1 MNPIQVT
8 KTLAALGLAGA
19 ALLGCKPQLDAPA
32 PTAGTVDFSRYVAVG
47 NSLTAGYADN
57 GLYRT
62 GQLNS
67 YPNILAGQLRLA
79 GGAAEFRQP
88 LFPESQSNGTGYL
101 ILTGLNNGVPSLTSV
116 FPQAIRGQ
124 TTPDPLHNP
133 PGVLL
138 TRYNEP
144 IDNYGIPN
152 IRVADLNDPQFARN
166 PYYERILTD
175 AEVGNKTYLAKVTE
189 SNPTFF
195 SCWLGNNDVLLFAVS
210 GGQVPI
216 TPPAAFNSLYTEL
229 IAGLTQNG
237 AGGAVANISDVT
249 TIPFLTT
256 LSEQAKG
263 TLTQLGV
270 PALIIQTG
278 PATSPVVD
286 TILTSS
292 IYSRAGGTVLIPLT
306 ASPYLP
312 LVGRPG
318 GRYWRDFARSRNLPV
333 AAVVAGYNLDT
344 TQVFGGSPR
353 NPLPTSLIL
362 DAQEVSN
369 ASAAVQAYNT
379 IIGSVANARGLAL
392 VDANALLR
400 QFQTGILYN
409 GVGVNAAFISGGL
422 FSLDGVHL
430 TPRGYAITANE
441 FIKAI
446 NGKYGS
452 TIPQVDVNNYPGV
465 RFP

>member
-1 MNPIQVT
+1 MNTIQIT
-8 KTLAALGLAGA
+8 RTLTALGLAGA

-32 PTAGTVDFSRYVAVG
+32 PAAGMADFTRYVAVG

-57 GLYRT
+57 GLYRA

-88 LFPESQSNGTGYL
+88 LFPENEANGTGYL
-101 ILTGLNNGVPSLTSV
+101 RLAGLSNGVPTLAPAP
-116 FPQAIRGQ
+116 PQAIRGR

-138 TRYNEP
+138 TRYTEP

-175 AEVGNKTYLAKVTE
+175 AEAGKTYLAKVRE

-195 SCWLGNNDVLLFAVS
+195 TCWMGNNDVLLYAVS

-216 TPPAAFNSLYTEL
+216 TPPAAFNALYAEL
-229 IAGLTQNG
+229 IGALTQNG

-256 LSEQAKG
+256 LSEQAKS

-286 TILTSS
+286 TIPTSS

-306 ASPYLP
+306 ASPYLS

-318 GRYWRDFARSRNLPV
+318 GRYWRDFAGSRGV
-333 AAVVAGYNLDT
+333 EVSAVIASYNLDT
-344 TQVFGGSPR
+344 TQAFGGSPR

-379 IIGSVANARGLAL
+379 IIRSVAEGKGLAL
-392 VDANALLR
+392 LDANALLR
-400 QFQTGILYN
+400 QFQTGSLYN

-430 TPRGYAITANE
+430 TPKGYAIAANE
-441 FIKAI
+441 FIKVI
-446 NGKYGS
+446 NAKYGS

>member
-1 MNPIQVT
+1 MNTIQIT
-8 KTLAALGLAGA
+8 RTLTALGLAGA

-32 PTAGTVDFSRYVAVG
+32 PAAGMADFTRYVAVG

-57 GLYRT
+57 GLYRA

-67 YPNILAGQLRLA
+67 YPNILAGQLRQA

-88 LFPESQSNGTGYL
+88 LFPENEANGTGYL
-101 ILTGLNNGVPSLTSV
+101 RLAGLSNGVPTLAPAP
-116 FPQAIRGQ
+116 PQAIRGR

-138 TRYNEP
+138 TRYTEP

-175 AEVGNKTYLAKVTE
+175 AEAGKTYLAKVRE

-195 SCWLGNNDVLLFAVS
+195 TCWMGNNDVLLYAVS

-216 TPPAAFNSLYTEL
+216 TPPAAFNALYAEL
-229 IAGLTQNG
+229 IGALTQNG

-256 LSEQAKG
+256 LSEQAKS

-286 TILTSS
+286 TIPTSS

-306 ASPYLP
+306 ASPYLS

-318 GRYWRDFARSRNLPV
+318 GRYWRDFAGSRGV
-333 AAVVAGYNLDT
+333 EVSAVIASYNLDT
-344 TQVFGGSPR
+344 TQAFGGSPR

-379 IIGSVANARGLAL
+379 IIRSVAEGKGLAL
-392 VDANALLR
+392 LDANALLR
-400 QFQTGILYN
+400 QFQTGSLYN

-430 TPRGYAITANE
+430 TPKGYAIAANE
-441 FIKAI
+441 FIKVI
-446 NGKYGS
+446 NAKYGS

>member
-8 KTLAALGLAGA
+8 RTLAVLGLAGA
-19 ALLGCKPQLDAPA
+19 TLLGCKPQLDAPTPA
-32 PTAGTVDFSRYVAVG
+32 AGTVDFSRYVAVG

-57 GLYRT
+57 GLYRA

-67 YPNILAGQLRLA
+67 YPSILAGQLRLA
-79 GGAAEFRQP
+79 GGAPEFRQP
-88 LFPESQSNGTGYL
+88 LFAENQANGTGYL
-101 ILTGLNNGVPSLTSV
+101 TLSGLTNGVPTLASV
-116 FPQAIRGQ
+116 APQAVRGR

-138 TRYNEP
+138 TKYTEP

-152 IRVADLNDPQFARN
+152 IRVADLNDPQFVRN
-166 PYYERILTD
+166 PYYERILSDT
-175 AEVGNKTYLAKVTE
+175 EVGNKTYLAKVTE

-195 SCWLGNNDVLLFAVS
+195 TCWMGNNDVLLYAVS

-216 TPPAAFNSLYTEL
+216 TPPEAFSTLYTQL
-229 IAGLTQNG
+229 IASLTQNG
-237 AGGAVANISDVT
+237 ASGAVANITDVT

-256 LSEQAKG
+256 LSEQAKS

-286 TILTSS
+286 TIPTAS

-306 ASPYLP
+306 ASPYLS

-318 GRYWRDFARSRNLPV
+318 GRYWRDFAQSRNLPV
-333 AAVVAGYNLDT
+333 AAVMASYNLDT

-369 ASAAVQAYNT
+369 ANAAVQAYNT
-379 IIGSVANARGLAL
+379 IISGAANARGLAL

-446 NGKYGS
+446 NAKYGS

>member
-19 ALLGCKPQLDAPA
+19 ALLGCKPQIDAPA
-32 PTAGTVDFSRYVAVG
+32 PAAGPVDFSRYVAVG

-57 GLYRT
+57 GLYRA

-67 YPNILAGQLRLA
+67 YPNILAGQLRQA

-88 LFPESQSNGTGYL
+88 LFPENQANGTGYL
-101 ILTGLNNGVPSLTSV
+101 TLAGLTNGVPTLA
-116 FPQAIRGQ
+116 PQAPQAVRGR

-138 TRYNEP
+138 TKYTEP

-152 IRVADLNDPQFARN
+152 VRVADLNDPQFARN
-166 PYYERILTD
+166 PYYERILSD
-175 AEVGNKTYLAKVTE
+175 AETGKTYLTKVTE

-195 SCWLGNNDVLLFAVS
+195 SCWMGNNDVLLYAVS

-216 TPPAAFNSLYTEL
+216 TPPAAFSALYNQL

-237 AGGAVANISDVT
+237 AGGVVANISDVT

-256 LSEQAKG
+256 LSEQAKA

-270 PALIIQTG
+270 PALVVQTG

-286 TILTSS
+286 TIPTAS

-306 ASPYLP
+306 ASPYLS

-318 GRYWRDFARSRNLPV
+318 GRYWRDFAQSRNLPV
-333 AAVVAGYNLDT
+333 AAVVASYNLDT

-353 NPLPTSLIL
+353 NPLPTSLLL

-369 ASAAVQAYNT
+369 ANAAVQAYNT
-379 IIGSVANARGLAL
+379 IIGNAANGKGLAL

-400 QFQTGILYN
+400 QFQTGSLYN

-446 NGKYGS
+446 NAKYGS
-452 TIPQVDVNNYPGV
+452 SIPQVDVNNYPGV

>member
-1 MNPIQVT
+1 MT
-8 KTLAALGLAGA
+8 RTLAAVGLAGA
-19 ALLGCKPQLDAPA
+19 SLLGCKPQLDAPA
-32 PTAGTVDFSRYVAVG
+32 PAPGTADFSRYVAVG

-57 GLYRT
+57 GLYRA

-67 YPNILAGQLRLA
+67 YPGILAGQLRQA
-79 GGAAEFRQP
+79 GGAADFRQP
-88 LFPESQSNGTGYL
+88 LFPENQANGTGYL
-101 ILTGLNNGVPSLTSV
+101 TLAGLTNGVPTLAPV
-116 FPQAIRGQ
+116 APQAIRGR

-138 TRYNEP
+138 TKYTEP

-166 PYYERILTD
+166 PYYERILADT
-175 AEVGNKTYLAKVTE
+175 ETGKTYLAKVTE

-195 SCWLGNNDVLLFAVS
+195 SCWMGNNDVLLYAVS

-216 TPPAAFNSLYTEL
+216 TPPAAFGALYNQL
-229 IAGLTQNG
+229 IAALTQNG
-237 AGGAVANISDVT
+237 AGGIVANISDVT

-256 LSEQAKG
+256 LSEQAKS
-263 TLTQLGV
+263 TLTQLNV
-270 PALIIQTG
+270 PALVVQTG
-278 PATSPVVD
+278 PATNPVVD
-286 TILTSS
+286 TIPTSS

-306 ASPYLP
+306 ASPYLS

-318 GRYWRDFARSRNLPV
+318 GRYWRDFAQSRNLPV
-333 AAVVAGYNLDT
+333 SAVIESYNLDT
-344 TQVFGGSPR
+344 ALVFGGSPR

-369 ASAAVQAYNT
+369 ANAAVQAYNT
-379 IIGSVANARGLAL
+379 IIGNAANGKGLAL

-400 QFQTGILYN
+400 QFQAGSLYN

-430 TPRGYAITANE
+430 TPKGYAITANE

-446 NGKYGS
+446 NAKYGS
-452 TIPQVDVNNYPGV
+452 SIPQVDVNNYPGV